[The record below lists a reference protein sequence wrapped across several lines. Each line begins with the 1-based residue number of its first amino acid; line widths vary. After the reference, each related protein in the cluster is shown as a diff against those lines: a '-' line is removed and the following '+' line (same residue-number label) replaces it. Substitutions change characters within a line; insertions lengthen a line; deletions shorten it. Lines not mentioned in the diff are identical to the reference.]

1 MPLVYGNGL
10 AIFSTSMW
18 LCHTAEEPGQTQAK
32 YLELAKVELE
42 GQFCRCAHRRCA
54 GRADRGFANRLCGE
68 LGYAIWCHRRDAE
81 KVFNAVWKAGEPDGL
96 KPMLVAA
103 LDTARIEGGLI
114 FVGYEFF
121 DQSDPFEAGI
131 GFTMRLKT
139 KTDDSSAA
147 KR

>member
-1 MPLVYGNGL
+1 
-10 AIFSTSMW
+10 
-18 LCHTAEEPGQTQAK
+18 
-32 YLELAKVELE
+32 
-42 GQFCRCAHRRCA
+42 
-54 GRADRGFANRLCGE
+54 
-68 LGYAIWCHRRDAE
+68 
-81 KVFNAVWKAGEPDGL
+81 
-96 KPMLVAA
+96 MLVAA

>member
-1 MPLVYGNGL
+1 
-10 AIFSTSMW
+10 
-18 LCHTAEEPGQTQAK
+18 
-32 YLELAKVELE
+32 
-42 GQFCRCAHRRCA
+42 
-54 GRADRGFANRLCGE
+54 
-68 LGYAIWCHRRDAE
+68 
-81 KVFNAVWKAGEPDGL
+81 
-96 KPMLVAA
+96 MLMAA